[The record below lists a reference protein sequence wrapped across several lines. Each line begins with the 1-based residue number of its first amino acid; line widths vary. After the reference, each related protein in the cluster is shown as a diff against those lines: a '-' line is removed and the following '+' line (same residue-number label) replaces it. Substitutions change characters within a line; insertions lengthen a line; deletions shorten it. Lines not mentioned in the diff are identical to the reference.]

1 MRGAPQV
8 GFSLHI
14 WRIRSR
20 TSRGTTG
27 RPGWPCRTFHVQN
40 RRKHLRCE
48 ATTVSGFTM
57 TKVERQLL
65 QTRVRNTQKS
75 RSSGVNF
82 ERFRADRWN
91 TQIWWRKARFS
102 SWSSARERTIER
114 KARSANRAMGM
125 KEWEFGK
132 EV

>member
-1 MRGAPQV
+1 
-8 GFSLHI
+8 
-14 WRIRSR
+14 
-20 TSRGTTG
+20 
-27 RPGWPCRTFHVQN
+27 
-40 RRKHLRCE
+40 
-48 ATTVSGFTM
+48 M

-65 QTRVRNTQKS
+65 QKRVRKTQKR